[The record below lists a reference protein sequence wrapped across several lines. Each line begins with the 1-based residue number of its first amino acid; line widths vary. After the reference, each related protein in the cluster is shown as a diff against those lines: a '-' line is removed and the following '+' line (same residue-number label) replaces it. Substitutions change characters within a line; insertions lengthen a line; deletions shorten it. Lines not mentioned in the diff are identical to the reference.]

1 MTVGKPKVLEAL
13 LMNEKQDSVYLALEQ
28 FSKEISLEHR
38 IHGDDYIRGALTQ
51 IMFYALRHSEVD
63 ALDKAFEDVWVEVD
77 RQYIDMDVDSPD
89 SEGAPYDA
97 LH

>member
-1 MTVGKPKVLEAL
+1 MTTRKPKVLEAL
-13 LMNEKQDSVYLALEQ
+13 LINENQDSVYLALEQ
-28 FSKEISLEHR
+28 FSREISLEHR

-51 IMFYALRHSEVD
+51 IMFYALQNSKLD

-77 RQYIDMDVDSPD
+77 RQYIDMDVDSP
-89 SEGAPYDA
+89 ELQGAPYDA